1 MMAMVSGSNGLVR
14 PTAAAV
20 IWGWAARPWSD
31 INAILVR
38 TSGAGAVPLGVWGV
52 PGLVTSGIPVIGLIG
67 TFSGIGGV
75 GK

>member
-1 MMAMVSGSNGLVR
+1 MAIVSGSRGLVS

-38 TSGAGAVPLGVWGV
+38 VWGGGACPWGGCGV
-52 PGLVTSGIPVIGLIG
+52 PGLVTWGIPVIGLMG